1 MAHLVA
7 SLSCEEYLESLTT
20 ILSSETLMDDIR
32 TSINL
37 MPQGQSSRCIEE
49 LASDVTET
57 LNWMADCNFEDDVS
71 KLREPCFAK
80 KSIFFQKD
88 ELLGRHLSE
97 VYVSILDSIF
107 VTA

>member
-1 MAHLVA
+1 MEYMAHLVA

-20 ILSSETLMDDIR
+20 ILSSETLMDAIR

-71 KLREPCFAK
+71 KLREPCFAR
-80 KSIFFQKD
+80 KSIFVRKTNF
-88 ELLGRHLSE
+88 L
-97 VYVSILDSIF
+97 
-107 VTA
+107 A